1 MSEHTHS
8 GRFIRSS
15 RRHPCPICGRVKD
28 SDCSWTQ
35 DEEQVFCHHAREDL
49 YLGARV
55 GVWAFAGN
63 TKDGR
68 CAHFVRHRE
77 QQRPHRRTIVTSSP
91 KGFSEPKPDQN
102 KANPQR
108 LSITQIELARCVP
121 KPPTPFIED
130 GSKRVFNDVEHQLV
144 ATWDHSK
151 TQYVERWD
159 GPDGKKLYRP
169 HHRNNGV
176 WILGGGEA
184 PWGLYCRTFEELI
197 EGQFVTEF
205 EGEKCS
211 EIAEAAGYIAISQP
225 GHAHSFGQIVDR
237 YRTLVEL
244 GCAGILYFADNDKTG
259 DDKAER
265 CSEAAAHV
273 SLDFI
278 VIRAADITP
287 GIKAKG
293 SIDEVDDPAD
303 FIARAQQLAVAELNK
318 PQLSKGT
325 FWQEIEAIKTEAK
338 RLCSKN
344 PDGSAVCK
352 PQDRAIELREWS
364 RRHGPYL
371 NPDEIRRLIHE
382 ARAQLAGSVE
392 MLTQGMEIDAPED
405 GCGGRPMKADSNMIE
420 RPQVGR
426 PRCWSQ

>member
-1 MSEHTHS
+1 MAAA
-8 GRFIRSS
+8 GRERTDHDPS
-15 RRHPCPICGRVKD
+15 RLASTP
-28 SDCSWTQ
+28 
-35 DEEQVFCHHAREDL
+35 
-49 YLGARV
+49 
-55 GVWAFAGN
+55 
-63 TKDGR
+63 
-68 CAHFVRHRE
+68 
-77 QQRPHRRTIVTSSP
+77 
-91 KGFSEPKPDQN
+91 
-102 KANPQR
+102 
-108 LSITQIELARCVP
+108 IELARCEP
-121 KPPTPFIED
+121 KPPTPFIEN
-130 GSKRVFNDVEHQLV
+130 GCKRVFNDVEHQLV

-184 PWGLYCRTFEELI
+184 PWGVYCRTLAELI
-197 EGQFVTEF
+197 KGKFVTEF

-325 FWQEIEAIKTEAK
+325 FWQEIEAIKAEAK
-338 RLCSKN
+338 GLCRKN
-344 PDGSAVCK
+344 PDGS
-352 PQDRAIELREWS
+352 I
-364 RRHGPYL
+364 
-371 NPDEIRRLIHE
+371 PD
-382 ARAQLAGSVE
+382 G
-392 MLTQGMEIDAPED
+392 ID
-405 GCGGRPMKADSNMIE
+405 NW
-420 RPQVGR
+420 
-426 PRCWSQ
+426 PRQATR

>member
-1 MSEHTHS
+1 M
-8 GRFIRSS
+8 
-15 RRHPCPICGRVKD
+15 
-28 SDCSWTQ
+28 W
-35 DEEQVFCHHAREDL
+35 CHHPRHDIQR
-49 YLGARV
+49 GHRI
-55 GVWAFAGN
+55 GDWAFTSN

-77 QQRPHRRTIVTSSP
+77 QQRPHRRTIVTSSS
-91 KGFSEPKPDQN
+91 KGFSDPKPDQK
-102 KANPQR
+102 KAKPPR
-108 LSITQIELARCVP
+108 LSINQIELARCVP

-184 PWGLYCRTFEELI
+184 PWGVYCRTLEELI
-197 EGQFVTEF
+197 EGQFLTEF

-287 GIKAKG
+287 GIKAK
-293 SIDEVDDPAD
+293 
-303 FIARAQQLAVAELNK
+303 AQSMKLTILPISSPE
-318 PQLSKGT
+318 PSS
-325 FWQEIEAIKTEAK
+325 WQWQ
-338 RLCSKN
+338 N
-344 PDGSAVCK
+344 
-352 PQDRAIELREWS
+352 
-364 RRHGPYL
+364 
-371 NPDEIRRLIHE
+371 
-382 ARAQLAGSVE
+382 
-392 MLTQGMEIDAPED
+392 
-405 GCGGRPMKADSNMIE
+405 
-420 RPQVGR
+420 
-426 PRCWSQ
+426 